1 MNPDTDI
8 AAASS
13 VELSYDGSN
22 IMGNDGSRNTIVT
35 YVCNPAAEQP
45 ISIVNGEPR
54 DKTYAF
60 TRVSKDI
67 CPKSLRQWLLLRQ
80 DQVKPLA

>member
-8 AAASS
+8 SAASS

-22 IMGNDGSRNTIVT
+22 IKGNDGSRNTIVT

-45 ISIVNGEPR
+45 IGIVNGESC
-54 DKTYAF
+54 DKTYRF
-60 TRVSKDI
+60 TIVSKDI
-67 CPKSLRQWLLLRQ
+67 IMSKE
-80 DQVKPLA
+80 DNGYY